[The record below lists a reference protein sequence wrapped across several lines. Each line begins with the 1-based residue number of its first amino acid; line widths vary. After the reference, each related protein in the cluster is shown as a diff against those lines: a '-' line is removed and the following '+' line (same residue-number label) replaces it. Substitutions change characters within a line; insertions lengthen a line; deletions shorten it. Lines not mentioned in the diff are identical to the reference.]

1 MVDKLTDKLANKLT
15 TTEFKP
21 LPAQPAPTSTVGA
34 VAWLRSNL
42 FSSTFNILA
51 SLLIL
56 SILISVLPKMLD
68 WLFISANW
76 SGTSEADCVKDGACW
91 VFIKMWS
98 QQIFYGS
105 YPDDQL
111 WRVNVCLLLLATII
125 ALSFTLPT
133 RLRNRVAIP
142 LLLLLPFVGLLLL
155 DGRRLG
161 LEYVSTDYWGG
172 FSLNILLAAASIII
186 AFPFGFLWALGRR
199 SDMPFART
207 VSVTCIEFFR
217 GTPILALFFMG
228 SVMLPLFFPEDVS
241 VDKLLRVWI
250 ILVLFMSAY
259 MAEVFRSG
267 FQAIPKG
274 QYEAANSLGLGY
286 WQKTM
291 LIIFP
296 QVIKVSMPNIL
307 ATFVMVFKNTVFLLV
322 IAVPEMLQV
331 VMSALSN
338 SNWLG
343 GHAAEGYLFVGLVFW
358 ICCFGMSMLAD
369 HIEQKLDTDKRD

>member
-1 MVDKLTDKLANKLT
+1 MK
-15 TTEFKP
+15 EFKP
-21 LPAQPAPTSTVGA
+21 LPDLPAPISTTGPIG
-34 VAWLRSNL
+34 WLKNNL
-42 FSSTFNILA
+42 FSSALNILA
-51 SLLIL
+51 SILIL
-56 SILISVLPKMLD
+56 AALIATLPGMID

-76 SGTSEADCVKDGACW
+76 SGTTQADCVKDGACW
-91 VFIKMWS
+91 VFIRAWS

-105 YPDDQL
+105 YPDSEL
-111 WRVNVCLLLLATII
+111 WRVNLCLILLTGVI
-125 ALSFTLPT
+125 ALSFTLPA
-133 RLRNRVAIP
+133 RIRNQISVPAF
-142 LLLLLPFVGLLLL
+142 LVLPFVCVLFL
-155 DGRRLG
+155 DGSYIG
-161 LEYVSTDYWGG
+161 LKQVTTNLWGG

-199 SDMPFART
+199 SDMPFARS

-228 SVMLPLFFPEDVS
+228 SVMLPLFFPAEVS

-250 ILVLFMSAY
+250 ILILFMSAY

-267 FQAIPKG
+267 FQAIPSG
-274 QYEAANSLGLGY
+274 QYEAADSLGLGY
-286 WQKTM
+286 WQKTL

-331 VMSALSN
+331 IMTALSN

-343 GHAAEGYLFVGLVFW
+343 GHAIEGYLFVGFIFW
-358 ICCFGMSMLAD
+358 ICCFSMSLLATS
-369 HIEQKLDTDKRD
+369 IEKKLDTSHKN

>member
-1 MVDKLTDKLANKLT
+1 MESR
-15 TTEFKP
+15 EFVP
-21 LPAQPAPTSTVGA
+21 LPALPAPKSLTGPGA
-34 VAWLRSNL
+34 WIKENL
-42 FSSTFNILA
+42 FSSVFNVIA
-51 SLLIL
+51 TL
-56 SILISVLPKMLD
+56 SIATLLFLSLPGAID

-76 SGTSEADCVKDGACW
+76 TGTTEAACVKDGACW
-91 VFIKMWS
+91 VFINAWS
-98 QQIFYGS
+98 KQIFYGS
-105 YPDDQL
+105 YPDAEL
-111 WRVNVCLLLLATII
+111 WRINLSLILLVGVIV
-125 ALSFTLPT
+125 LSFKLPP
-133 RLRNRVAIP
+133 RLRNLIAVP
-142 LLLLLPFVGLLLL
+142 LFLLLPFICLIIL
-155 DGRRLG
+155 DGRLLG
-161 LEYVSTDYWGG
+161 LQYVRTDNWGG
-172 FSLNILLAAASIII
+172 FSLNILIAAASIII

-199 SDMPFART
+199 STMPFARS

-228 SVMLPLFFPEDVS
+228 SVMLPLFFPEDVTI
-241 VDKLLRVWI
+241 DKLLRVWI

-274 QYEAANSLGLGY
+274 QYEAASSIGLGY
-286 WQKTM
+286 WQQTI

-343 GHAAEGYLFVGLVFW
+343 GHAAEGYLFVGFIFW
-358 ICCFGMSMLAD
+358 VCCFSMSLLASSIEKKLNTD
-369 HIEQKLDTDKRD
+369 HRN

>member
-1 MVDKLTDKLANKLT
+1 MSVKQ
-15 TTEFKP
+15 FKP
-21 LPAQPAPTSTVGA
+21 LPAQPAPIMTAGPI
-34 VAWLRSNL
+34 AWVRDNL
-42 FSSTFNILA
+42 FSSTFNIIA
-51 SLLIL
+51 T
-56 SILISVLPKMLD
+56 ILIIGSLVAVLPGMID

-76 SGTSEADCVKDGACW
+76 SGTSQSDCVKDGACW
-91 VFIKMWS
+91 VFISAWS

-105 YPDDQL
+105 YPTDEL
-111 WRVNVCLLLLATII
+111 WRVNLCLFLLAGVI
-125 ALSFTLPT
+125 ALSFILPD
-133 RLRNRVAIP
+133 RLRNKVAVP
-142 LLLLLPFVGLLLL
+142 AFLLLPFIGLLFL
-155 DGRRLG
+155 DGSMIG
-161 LEYVSTDYWGG
+161 LPQVTTNLWGG
-172 FSLNILLAAASIII
+172 FSLNVLLAAASIII

-199 SDMPFART
+199 SDMPFARS

-228 SVMLPLFFPEDVS
+228 SVMLPLFFPADVN

-267 FQAIPKG
+267 FQAIPSG
-274 QYEAANSLGLGY
+274 QYEAADSIGLGY
-286 WQKTM
+286 WQKTL

-331 VMSALSN
+331 IMSALSN

-343 GHAAEGYLFVGLVFW
+343 GHAIEGYLFVAFIFW
-358 ICCFGMSMLAD
+358 ACCFSMSLLATS
-369 HIEQKLDTDKRD
+369 IEKKLDTSHNK

>member
-1 MVDKLTDKLANKLT
+1 MSAR
-15 TTEFKP
+15 EFKP
-21 LPAQPAPTSTVGA
+21 LPAKPAP
-34 VAWLRSNL
+34 VATTGPIAWVRENL
-42 FSSTFNILA
+42 FSSPFNIAATVLIVA
-51 SLLIL
+51 SLVAVVPGMI
-56 SILISVLPKMLD
+56 D

-76 SGTSEADCVKDGACW
+76 SGTTQDACVKDGACW
-91 VFIKMWS
+91 VFISAWS

-105 YPDDQL
+105 YPTDEI
-111 WRVNVCLLLLATII
+111 WRVNLSLLLLAAVI
-125 ALSFTLPT
+125 ALSFLLPD
-133 RLRNRVAIP
+133 RLRNKVSVPAF
-142 LLLLLPFVGLLLL
+142 LLLPLVCILLL
-155 DGRRLG
+155 DGSMIG
-161 LEYVSTDYWGG
+161 LTPVTTDLWGG
-172 FSLNILLAAASIII
+172 FSLNVLLAAASIII

-199 SDMPFART
+199 SEMPFARS

-228 SVMLPLFFPEDVS
+228 SVMLPLFFPADVT

-250 ILVLFMSAY
+250 ILILFMSAY

-267 FQAIPKG
+267 FQAIPNG
-274 QYEAANSLGLGY
+274 QYEAADSIGLGY
-286 WQKTM
+286 WQKTL

-331 VMSALSN
+331 IMSALSN

-343 GHAAEGYLFVGLVFW
+343 GHAIEGYLFVAFIFW
-358 ICCFGMSMLAD
+358 ACCFSMSLLATT
-369 HIEQKLDTDKRD
+369 IEKKLDTSHRN

>member
-1 MVDKLTDKLANKLT
+1 MSAK
-15 TTEFKP
+15 EFKP
-21 LPAQPAPTSTVGA
+21 LPAQPAPVTTTGP
-34 VAWLRSNL
+34 VAWVRDNL
-42 FSSTFNILA
+42 FSSAFNIAATIIIAA
-51 SLLIL
+51 SL
-56 SILISVLPKMLD
+56 VAALPGMID

-76 SGTSEADCVKDGACW
+76 SGVTQDECVKDGACW
-91 VFIKMWS
+91 VFISAWS

-105 YPDDQL
+105 YPTDEI
-111 WRVNVCLLLLATII
+111 WRVNLSLLLLTAVIASSFLLSDRLRNKISIPAFLLLPFVCLLLLDGSMIG
-125 ALSFTLPT
+125 LPPVT
-133 RLRNRVAIP
+133 
-142 LLLLLPFVGLLLL
+142 
-155 DGRRLG
+155 
-161 LEYVSTDYWGG
+161 TDLWGG
-172 FSLNILLAAASIII
+172 FSLNVLLAAASIII

-199 SDMPFART
+199 SEMPFARS

-228 SVMLPLFFPEDVS
+228 SVMLPLFFPAGVT

-250 ILVLFMSAY
+250 ILILFMSAY

-267 FQAIPKG
+267 FQAIPNG
-274 QYEAANSLGLGY
+274 QYEAADSIGLGY
-286 WQKTM
+286 WQKTL

-331 VMSALSN
+331 IMSALSN

-343 GHAAEGYLFVGLVFW
+343 GHAIEGYLFVGFIFW
-358 ICCFGMSMLAD
+358 ACCFSMSLLATT
-369 HIEQKLDTDKRD
+369 IEKKLDTSHKN